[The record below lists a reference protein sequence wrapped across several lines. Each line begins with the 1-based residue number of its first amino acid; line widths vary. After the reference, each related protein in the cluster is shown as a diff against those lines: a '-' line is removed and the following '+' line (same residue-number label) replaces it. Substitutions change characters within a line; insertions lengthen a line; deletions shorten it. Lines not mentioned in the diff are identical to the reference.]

1 MGCSESKEKKDPPQM
16 RSAWGDTTENNRT
29 EATEEKKHGEP
40 RIGPG
45 KQNCEMGSFE
55 SKEKKMDPPQIH
67 SLTLWG
73 DTTEYNWT
81 ENTEE
86 VKHGEPRI
94 GPGERNERP
103 DPKAE

>member
-1 MGCSESKEKKDPPQM
+1 
-16 RSAWGDTTENNRT
+16 
-29 EATEEKKHGEP
+29 
-40 RIGPG
+40 
-45 KQNCEMGSFE
+45 MGSFE

-86 VKHGEPRI
+86 VKHGDTTEYNWT
-94 GPGERNERP
+94 EN
-103 DPKAE
+103 